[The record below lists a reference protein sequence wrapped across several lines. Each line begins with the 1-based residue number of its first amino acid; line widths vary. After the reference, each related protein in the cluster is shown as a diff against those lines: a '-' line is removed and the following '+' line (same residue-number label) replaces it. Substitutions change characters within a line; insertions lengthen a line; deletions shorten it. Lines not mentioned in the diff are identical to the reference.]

1 MDVIKLK
8 PNEFSM
14 IDGVV
19 VKDYRRFDLQ
29 MDGSNNFNSLDD
41 IKLNISEEKNR
52 IGDSFVLEVN
62 GVRITS
68 FNRIKILKIYKLDFC
83 VVAFFKYRRHT
94 ADARYVIGEPTLN
107 SILREKRINSIF
119 Q

>member
-14 IDGVV
+14 TDGLV
-19 VKDYRRFDLQ
+19 VKDYRKFDIQ
-29 MDGSNNFNSLDD
+29 INGSNNFNSLDD
-41 IKLNISEEKNR
+41 IKLSISEKEMC
-52 IGDSFVLEVN
+52 IGDSFVLKID

-68 FNRIKILKIYKLDFC
+68 FNRIKIQKLYRSDFC
-83 VVAFFKYRRHT
+83 VVVFLKYHKHT
-94 ADARYVIGEPTLN
+94 ASARYIIDESTLS
-107 SILREKRINSIF
+107 SILREKRINSIL